1 MKDDLSYID
10 NITGDKLKGY
20 TVTPVTSWEQMNS
33 KLADVVTRNIQ
44 GGFFSAVS
52 KYFTKNIFVAS
63 VIILSVLSVS
73 ILILKDKSENEVLH
87 KDSSEN
93 IDKFYH
99 ESDFNTV
106 GDTKKSTYV
115 VDDSLINS
123 EDTENLENNLK
134 DVFIK
139 VEVPV
144 RENVIIKREIIIKD
158 TINNTDNVK

>member
-1 MKDDLSYID
+1 MKDHLSYID
-10 NITGDKLKGY
+10 NITGDKLKSY

-33 KLADVVTRNIQ
+33 KLADVVSVNIH

-52 KYFTKNIFVAS
+52 NFFTKKIFVAS
-63 VIILSVLSVS
+63 VVILSVLSVS
-73 ILILKDKSENEVLH
+73 ILILKDKSGNEVLQ

-106 GDTKKSTYV
+106 GDAKKSTYV
-115 VDDSLINS
+115 VDDSLINL
-123 EDTENLENNLK
+123 EDAETPENNLK

-139 VEVPV
+139 VEVPI
-144 RENVIIKREIIIKD
+144 RKNVIIKREIIIKD